1 MNEIQ
6 LSLII
11 TYRQRQQHLKT
22 QLAWWK
28 TQASASL
35 SSVCEI
41 ILIELD
47 RVPSPWILPEIIN
60 LPINYNYLPCAGT
73 FHKTKALN
81 LGLSLSRGEWVAAF
95 DVDLIPYQDTL
106 YRHLKMAQISSQMLV
121 TGYRMMCDTSR
132 LDFAQNSA
140 ILEEKFKVAPEDMP
154 TALFKHLT
162 RRERFG
168 VSPIFQRQRLIEIG
182 GWDETFIGWGAEDQ
196 DIVERYLGED
206 RYFCRSPEL
215 IYLHLAHEPDA
226 NWSESHWTD
235 QNRQHYYTKRQ
246 SPDLRFEI

>member
-1 MNEIQ
+1 MTEIQ

-11 TYRQRQQHLKT
+11 TYRQREHHLKT

-28 TQASASL
+28 TQASSNLL
-35 SSVCEI
+35 SISEI
-41 ILIELD
+41 ILIEID
-47 RVPSPWILPEIIN
+47 RVSSPWILPEITN
-60 LPINYNYLPCAGT
+60 LPISYNYLPCAGT

-81 LGLSLSRGEWVAAF
+81 LGLSLSRGQWVTAF
-95 DVDLIPYQDTL
+95 DVDLIPYQNTL
-106 YRHLKMAQISSQMLV
+106 ERHFKMAQISSEMLV
-121 TGYRMMCDTSR
+121 TGYRMMCDKAC
-132 LDFAQNSA
+132 LDFEQNSA
-140 ILEEKFKVAPEDMP
+140 IIEELKVAPEDMP

-206 RYFCRSPEL
+206 SYFCRSPEL
-215 IYLHLAHEPDA
+215 IYLHLAHQPDP
-226 NWSESHWTD
+226 NWSESQWIK

-246 SPDLRFEI
+246 L

>member
-1 MNEIQ
+1 MTEIQ

-11 TYRQRQQHLKT
+11 TYRQREHHLKT

-28 TQASASL
+28 TQASKSL
-35 SSVCEI
+35 LSICEI

-47 RVPSPWILPEIIN
+47 QAPSPWILPEITN
-60 LPINYNYLPCAGT
+60 LPISYNYFPCAGT

-81 LGLSLSRGEWVAAF
+81 LGLSMAQGQWITAF
-95 DVDLIPYQDTL
+95 DIDLIPYGDTL
-106 YRHLKMAQISSQMLV
+106 DRHLKMAQLSAQMLV
-121 TGYRMMCDTSR
+121 TGYRMMCDTDN
-132 LDFAQNSA
+132 LNFGQNSA
-140 ILEEKFKVAPEDMP
+140 IMEQSKVAPEDMP

-196 DIVERYLGED
+196 DIMERYLGED

-215 IYLHLAHEPDA
+215 VYLHLAHPPDR
-226 NWSESHWTD
+226 NWSESRWIE
-235 QNRQHYYTKRQ
+235 QNRQHYYTKRL
-246 SPDLRFEI
+246 SNYS

>member
-1 MNEIQ
+1 M
-6 LSLII
+6 
-11 TYRQRQQHLKT
+11 KT

-28 TQASASL
+28 TQASSNLL
-35 SSVCEI
+35 SISEI
-41 ILIELD
+41 ILIEID
-47 RVPSPWILPEIIN
+47 RVSSPWILPEITN
-60 LPINYNYLPCAGT
+60 LPISYNYLPCAGT

-81 LGLSLSRGEWVAAF
+81 LGLSLSRGQWVTAF
-95 DVDLIPYQDTL
+95 DVDLIPYQNTL
-106 YRHLKMAQISSQMLV
+106 ERHFKMAQISSEMLV
-121 TGYRMMCDTSR
+121 TGYRMMCDKAC
-132 LDFAQNSA
+132 LDFEQNSA
-140 ILEEKFKVAPEDMP
+140 IIEELKVAPEDMP

-206 RYFCRSPEL
+206 SYFCRSPEL
-215 IYLHLAHEPDA
+215 IYLHLAHQPDP
-226 NWSESHWTD
+226 NWSESQWIK

-246 SPDLRFEI
+246 L

>member
-1 MNEIQ
+1 MTEIQ

-11 TYRQRQQHLKT
+11 TYRQREHHLKT

-28 TQASASL
+28 TQASSNLL
-35 SSVCEI
+35 SICEI

-47 RVPSPWILPEIIN
+47 RVSSPWILPEITN
-60 LPINYNYLPCAGT
+60 LPISYNYLPWAGT

-81 LGLSLSRGEWVAAF
+81 LGLSLSRGQWVTAF
-95 DVDLIPYQDTL
+95 DVDLIPYQNTL
-106 YRHLKMAQISSQMLV
+106 ERHLKMAQISSQMLV
-121 TGYRMMCDTSR
+121 TGYRMMCDKAC
-132 LDFAQNSA
+132 LDFEQNSA
-140 ILEEKFKVAPEDMP
+140 IIEELKVAPEDRP

-168 VSPIFQRQRLIEIG
+168 VAPIFQRQRLIEIG

-215 IYLHLAHEPDA
+215 IYLHLAHQPDP
-226 NWSESHWTD
+226 NWSESQWIE
-235 QNRQHYYTKRQ
+235 QNRQHYYAKRQ
-246 SPDLRFEI
+246 L